1 MSDTSAR
8 VWVFFYGTFMNAD
21 VLARH
26 GVRAREVIPARL
38 RGFELTIRPRVNLT
52 PSDRSCAYGA
62 VVAVTHTELD
72 RIYAGLRE
80 QFGLVYNPQAAV
92 AETLDGRLR
101 PALVY
106 VADSMTDA
114 APDRAYVTELAAC
127 VRGHGLPEWYALHV
141 ESFAS
146 PHGESL

>member
-1 MSDTSAR
+1 MNDTSAR

-26 GVRAREVIPARL
+26 GVRARGVIPARL
-38 RGFELTIRPRVNLT
+38 QGFELTIRPRVNLT

-62 VVAVTHTELD
+62 VAAVLHAELD
-72 RIYAGLRE
+72 RIYAELKE
-80 QFGLVYNPQAAV
+80 QFGLVYNPQAV
-92 AETLDGRLR
+92 LAETLDGRLR
-101 PALVY
+101 PTLVY

-114 APDRAYVTELAAC
+114 PPDPAYVTELAVC
-127 VRGHGLPEWYALHV
+127 VRGHGLPEWYVRHV

-146 PHGESL
+146 PHGERM